1 MNMKGN
7 KSNTESGFSL
17 LELIIA
23 MTVMLIALGII
34 SSIMSKSFA
43 VRARESRTT
52 DALSS
57 AQAALNVLSRDIGNS
72 GYGMYIDADT
82 PSANNGIVPADSN
95 DHKIRVRA
103 NLSNAGGTLLSPGVS
118 TLLLNAPNEDITY
131 FFDAP
136 TKSIVRYD
144 PNGGGIGVPVTSVV
158 VNRISNVTFR
168 YYDYA
173 GATSAVTGP
182 FNVPSANTGRVEIT
196 VDVTLDPVAGQPNP
210 ASITFTSEVT
220 LRNNKYMLQQ
230 Y

>member
-1 MNMKGN
+1 MEN
-7 KSNTESGFSL
+7 KKRTNAGFSL
-17 LELIIA
+17 VELVIA

-34 SSIMSKSFA
+34 STIMSRSFA

-72 GYGMYIDADT
+72 GYGLYVDPTTKFAD
-82 PSANNGIVPADSN
+82 NGIVLADSN

-103 NLSNAGGTLLSPGVS
+103 NLSNAGGTPASPGAS
-118 TLLLNAPNEDITY
+118 TLVLNAPGEDVSY
-131 FFDAP
+131 FFDAS
-136 TKSIVRYD
+136 TSSIVRYD
-144 PNGGGIGVPVTSVV
+144 PNGGGTGVPVTSVV

-173 GATSAVTGP
+173 GATSTPVGP
-182 FNVPSANTGRVEIT
+182 NTAPSANTGRVEIS
-196 VDVTLDPVAGQPNP
+196 VEVTLEPVVGQPDGQ
-210 ASITFTSEVT
+210 AITFTSEVT
-220 LRNNKYMLQQ
+220 LRNNQYMLQQ

>member
-1 MNMKGN
+1 MKRN
-7 KSNTESGFSL
+7 KIKSEAGFSL
-17 LELIIA
+17 IELVIA

-34 SSIMSKSFA
+34 STVMSKSFA

-72 GYGMYIDADT
+72 GYGIYDVADET
-82 PSANNGIVPADSN
+82 KYANNGIVIADSN
-95 DHKIRVRA
+95 DHKLRVRA
-103 NLSNAGGTLLSPGVS
+103 NLSNAGGTPLSPGVT
-118 TLLLNAPNEDITY
+118 TLTLNAPNEDITY

-144 PNGGGIGVPVTSVV
+144 PNGGGTGVPITSVV
-158 VNRISNVTFR
+158 VNRISDVTFQ

-173 GATSAVTGP
+173 GATSAVAGP
-182 FNVPSANTGRVEIT
+182 FAAPSANTGRVEIT
-196 VDVTLDPVAGQPNP
+196 VTVTLDPVQGQPNP
-210 ASITFTSEVT
+210 AGVTFRSEVT
-220 LRNNKYMLQQ
+220 LRNNRYMLQQ